1 MCVSLGRVVE
11 MIALTALM
19 CALLGYQVS
28 MPAVDNAK
36 YTFTVHNNQIVRMN
50 TQNGSFEQCDDK
62 LKCTPVLNDK

>member
-1 MCVSLGRVVE
+1 

-36 YTFTVHNNQIVRMN
+36 YTFTVHEGQIIRMN
-50 TQNGSFEQCDDK
+50 TQNGSFERCNSQ
-62 LKCTPVLNDK
+62 LKCEPVETNK